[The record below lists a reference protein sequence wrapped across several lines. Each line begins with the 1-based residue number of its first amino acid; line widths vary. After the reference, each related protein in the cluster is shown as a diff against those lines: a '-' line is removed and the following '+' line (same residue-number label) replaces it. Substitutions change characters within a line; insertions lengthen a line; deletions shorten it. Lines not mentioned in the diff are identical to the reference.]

1 MSGIY
6 LTDLGAE
13 KALNRLAREQ
23 MKHKLLLD
31 IRADL
36 LVCELNGWDKKEYLA
51 ELRDLLNSLGGEA

>member
-1 MSGIY
+1 MSIVLSGI
-6 LTDLGAE
+6 GAE